1 MLKNASLWADV
12 ACGETLDCI
21 GLDNCIVGLASD
33 GDAGVS
39 GPDVLL
45 GQEVLEANVL
55 ATHLDVEGSLTDFT
69 GFG

>member
-1 MLKNASLWADV
+1 MLKNASLWADI
-12 ACGETLDCI
+12 ACGETLNCI
-21 GLDNCIVGLASD
+21 GLNNCIVGLASD

-39 GPDVLL
+39 CPHVLL

-55 ATHLDVEGSLTDFT
+55 ATHGNVESSLCDFT